1 MISFPTLHVITT
13 ELTVGMFALSGI
25 CFLLM
30 FIGKGPEVKDSVAH
44 WALAGGLLATPLAIL
59 TGVNSAPGDGLDN
72 PLLANKL
79 LLSMSAAGLALGLLW
94 TRITGGHQD
103 GRLHPSI
110 GMVSVG
116 MILLT
121 AGIGGEYA
129 RGETLVFFL
138 PKDIVFLFPVWVSV
152 ILMAMGFALI
162 GLSITKSKAV
172 PVGDS

>member
-1 MISFPTLHVITT
+1 MFSAPTLHVITT
-13 ELTVGMFALSGI
+13 ELTVGMFSLSGI
-25 CFLLM
+25 CFLLI

-79 LLSMSAAGLALGLLW
+79 LLSMSAVGLALGLLW
-94 TRITGGHQD
+94 SRITGGRQD

-121 AGIGGEYA
+121 AGIGGEYV
-129 RGETLVFFL
+129 RGESLIFSL
-138 PKDIVFLFPVWVSV
+138 PKDIVLLFPVWVSV
-152 ILMAMGFALI
+152 VIMAMGDR
-162 GLSITKSKAV
+162 KSV
-172 PVGDS
+172 V

>member
-1 MISFPTLHVITT
+1 MFSAPTLHVITT
-13 ELTVGMFALSGI
+13 ELTVGMFSLSGI
-25 CFLLM
+25 CFLLI

-79 LLSMSAAGLALGLLW
+79 LLSMSAVGLALGLLW
-94 TRITGGHQD
+94 SRITGGRQD

-121 AGIGGEYA
+121 AGIGGEYV
-129 RGETLVFFL
+129 RGESLIFFL
-138 PKDIVFLFPVWVSV
+138 PKDIVLLFPVWVSV
-152 ILMAMGFALI
+152 VIMAMGFTLI
-162 GLSITKSKAV
+162 GLSLTKSKV
-172 PVGDS
+172 TESH